1 MQDYF
6 SKQKMGGQINSLI
19 SNQDS
24 LATVY
29 AVELL
34 NNPDLFNFGINII
47 DFSIQCETDDDL
59 CISNDKYKIFIQVK
73 SNKITDQEFH
83 KCLENF
89 LYNFKEEPRESFFVL
104 TTFENFTVN
113 NKKIIDRLNHYR
125 NILLDTNETQE
136 KKDRVKKELMKDFD
150 LSKYSDILD
159 KLKIVYRPIFRD
171 DKDVPAIFSRYL
183 RLKYGLRIPKEYIVE
198 KIYNE
203 LILEIEK
210 LRRTRGSLSKEIIL
224 NIIGKHLVQDT
235 VFNKFDL
242 LVDYEKIENGYKKKT
257 QKNKELIDLEKSRQ
271 IAIKKIFRDWRKVYK
286 NEFLISILLGNKRC
300 PKCGHPMMANLKG
313 LFGISCPDC
322 GYIPYLT
329 MFSICDCGN
338 YEVIKPQP
346 ELSDSK
352 IFTYINDFYCND
364 KTCSKCKKLLSDTYF
379 EFRVVMLPVPY
390 PFDNYKNID
399 ENYSNNKC

>member
-1 MQDYF
+1 M
-6 SKQKMGGQINSLI
+6 
-19 SNQDS
+19 
-24 LATVY
+24 
-29 AVELL
+29 
-34 NNPDLFNFGINII
+34 
-47 DFSIQCETDDDL
+47 
-59 CISNDKYKIFIQVK
+59 
-73 SNKITDQEFH
+73 
-83 KCLENF
+83 
-89 LYNFKEEPRESFFVL
+89 
-104 TTFENFTVN
+104 
-113 NKKIIDRLNHYR
+113 
-125 NILLDTNETQE
+125 
-136 KKDRVKKELMKDFD
+136 
-150 LSKYSDILD
+150 
-159 KLKIVYRPIFRD
+159 
-171 DKDVPAIFSRYL
+171 
-183 RLKYGLRIPKEYIVE
+183 
-198 KIYNE
+198 
-203 LILEIEK
+203 ILEIEK

-390 PFDNYKNID
+390 PFDNFHQYSCNYQMDMGQATFDNYKNID
-399 ENYSNNKC
+399 ENYSNNKCCYILSISISIVKLKRQITACLLTSQTHLLFH